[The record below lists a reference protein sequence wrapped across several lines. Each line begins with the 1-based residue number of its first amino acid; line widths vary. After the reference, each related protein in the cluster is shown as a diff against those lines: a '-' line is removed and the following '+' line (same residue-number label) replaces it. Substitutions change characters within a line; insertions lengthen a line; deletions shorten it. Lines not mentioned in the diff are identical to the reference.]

1 MTITNYLKDMK
12 RIANLILTLGVLIST
27 AHAQDTF
34 FTKSGRISFF
44 SKAPLENIEAGHRSV
59 TCVLDK
65 KIGLVQFSLLMKG
78 FEFEKALMQEHFN
91 ENYIESDKYPKSTF
105 RGQITNNSDV
115 NYASDGSYPAKVKGS
130 LSIHGETRTIE
141 TSGTIEVKS
150 GKILLKA
157 EFPVLLSDYKISIP
171 SINKDNVSN
180 TIRITVDC
188 SLEPLK
194 N

>member
-1 MTITNYLKDMK
+1 MK
-12 RIANLILTLGVLIST
+12 TLVALILTLGGQLSE
-27 AHAQDTF
+27 AQAQDTY
-34 FTKSGRISFF
+34 FTKNGRISFY
-44 SKAPLENIEAGHRSV
+44 SKAPLEDIEADHKAV

-65 KIGLVQFSLLMKG
+65 KTGLVQFSLLMKG

-105 RGQITNNSDV
+105 RGQIINNNDV
-115 NYASDGSYPAKVKGS
+115 NYSSDGTYPAKVKGS
-130 LSIHGETRTIE
+130 LVIHGETREIE
-141 TSGTIEVKS
+141 ISGTIEVKN
-150 GKILLKA
+150 GKIMLKA
-157 EFPVLLSDYKISIP
+157 EFPVLLSNYKISIP

-194 N
+194 S